1 MKIIRPMRVDDAAL
15 LASNVPESDHPAWAA
30 DGVYAK
36 GARVV
41 LASAHRRYES
51 LIDGNSGRSPASSPT
66 AWLDIGA
73 TNRWAAFDSSV
84 GSSTQAAGLVDVT
97 VRGSGR
103 VNAVAL
109 MDMEATS
116 VRVRMTDPKDGLVY
130 DRTIDL
136 VSASGISD
144 WYAYFFEPVL
154 RRRDLVLFDL
164 PPYSDA
170 TVRVEIFNPAGTA
183 SVGVLVLGQ
192 QHTLG
197 ETRYGLSL
205 GITDY
210 SKKQRN
216 EFGEVSVV
224 ERPAS
229 KRARA
234 AVRMPAGSVDRVM
247 RLLTQYRAVPLVWV
261 ATAIY
266 DASIVYGFYKDVDI
280 VISGPVWVDCSL
292 EIEGLI

>member
-1 MKIIRPMRVDDAAL
+1 MKVDDAAL
-15 LASNVPESDHPAWAA
+15 IASNVPETDHPAWAA
-30 DGVYAK
+30 GATYAK
-36 GARVV
+36 GAKVL
-41 LASAHRRYES
+41 LASTHRRYES
-51 LIDGNSGRSPASSPT
+51 LIDNNLGKNPAADAS

-84 GSSTQAAGLVDVT
+84 GTSSSMPALIDLSIK
-97 VRGSGR
+97 GSGR
-103 VNAVAL
+103 VNSVAL

-116 VRVRMTDPKDGLVY
+116 VRVRVTDATEGLVY
-130 DRTIDL
+130 DRTVDL
-136 VSASGISD
+136 TSTSGVND
-144 WYAYFFEPVL
+144 WYAYYFEPIL
-154 RRRDLVLFDL
+154 RRRDLVLLDL

-170 TVRVEIFNPAGTA
+170 TVRIEISNASGNA
-183 SVGVLVLGQ
+183 SVGVVVLGQ
-192 QHTLG
+192 QHVLG

-210 SKKQRN
+210 SLKERDA
-216 EFGEVSVV
+216 FGEVRVV

-234 AVRMPAGSVDRVM
+234 PIRMRAGDVDRVV

-261 ATAIY
+261 ATSIY
-266 DASIVYGFYKDVDI
+266 DASIVYGYYKDVDI